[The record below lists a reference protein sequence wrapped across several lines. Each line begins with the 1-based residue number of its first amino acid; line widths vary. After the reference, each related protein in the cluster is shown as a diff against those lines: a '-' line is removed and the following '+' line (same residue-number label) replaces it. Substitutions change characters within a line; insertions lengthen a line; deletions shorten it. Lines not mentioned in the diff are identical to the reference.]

1 MFLLSEIV
9 IPEKC
14 NRMYNNK
21 TSKVKRVSMTRKC
34 HNHISQINLRHTKE
48 EIPEYPQ
55 DNFSWALNCSL
66 GPPGCETKVS
76 SKKFWFG
83 LCDIAWFLW
92 QPAANLRRGGG
103 VPTKLLISQL
113 LLI

>member
-34 HNHISQINLRHTKE
+34 HNHRSQINLRHTKE
-48 EIPEYPQ
+48 EIPEYISVLIYLNKEP
-55 DNFSWALNCSL
+55 FLIGLNCRWYNFICNSTYPSYL
-66 GPPGCETKVS
+66 FARALYPES
-76 SKKFWFG
+76 S
-83 LCDIAWFLW
+83 
-92 QPAANLRRGGG
+92 
-103 VPTKLLISQL
+103 
-113 LLI
+113 